1 MIFGVATPGRPS
13 LVFRPQHL
21 NPAAPPMANV
31 LGILTAVCLALAA
44 FVAFKNKGAY
54 ELEITNLAASKQKLA
69 KTQAT
74 LKTTESKLEAEKEKR
89 TELEAEVARLGE
101 AEAKQKSEN
110 EEVRSRIE
118 GIRTETA
125 ANKEKLDA
133 VREKTEK
140 LGDLKGLASRMRS
153 MNTELEQLAETATQ
167 RNAELANLTASNNQ
181 VQSQIGGLKG
191 MFERIASGQSLASL
205 RTTIRSIYPS
215 WGFVTLAAGNS
226 QGVVANST
234 LDVVRDGEVIGKL
247 LVNAVEHGSSTA
259 SIVPDSVS
267 PEVTLMAGDQVVPG
281 AAATAAAN

>member
-1 MIFGVATPGRPS
+1 
-13 LVFRPQHL
+13 
-21 NPAAPPMANV
+21 MANV
-31 LGILTAVCLALAA
+31 LGIITAVSLALAA

-54 ELEITNLAASKQKLA
+54 ESEITRLSDSKQQLA
-69 KTQAT
+69 KTQST
-74 LKTTESKLEAEKEKR
+74 LKTTESKLDAEKEKR
-89 TELEAEVARLGE
+89 AELEADVARLSE
-101 AEAKQKSEN
+101 VEAKQKSEN
-110 EEVRSRIE
+110 EETRGRLE

-140 LGDLKGLASRMRS
+140 LGDLKGLASRMRA
-153 MNTELEQLAETATQ
+153 MNGELEQLAETASE
-167 RNAELANLTASNNQ
+167 RNAELANLTANNTQ
-181 VQSQIGGLKG
+181 IQSQISELKG
-191 MFERIASGQSLASL
+191 MFERISAGQSLASL

-247 LVNAVEHGSSTA
+247 LVTAVEHGSSTA

-267 PEVTLMAGDQVVPG
+267 PDVTLMAGDQVVPS
-281 AAATAAAN
+281 AVTTTAAN

>member
-1 MIFGVATPGRPS
+1 
-13 LVFRPQHL
+13 
-21 NPAAPPMANV
+21 MANV

-74 LKTTESKLEAEKEKR
+74 LKTTESRLEAEKEKR
-89 TELEAEVARLGE
+89 SELEAEVARLGE

-110 EEVRSRIE
+110 EEVRGRID

-205 RTTIRSIYPS
+205 RTIIRSIYPS

-247 LVNAVEHGSSTA
+247 LVTAVEHGSSTA

-267 PEVTLMAGDQVVPG
+267 SEVTLMAGDQVVPG
-281 AAATAAAN
+281 AAATTAAN

>member
-1 MIFGVATPGRPS
+1 MIFGVATPGGPS
-13 LVFRPQHL
+13 LVFRPQHF

-54 ELEITNLAASKQKLA
+54 ELEITKLAASKQKLA

-89 TELEAEVARLGE
+89 SELEAEVARLGE

-110 EEVRSRIE
+110 EEVRGRIE

-181 VQSQIGGLKG
+181 IQSQIGGLKG

-247 LVNAVEHGSSTA
+247 LVTAVEHGSSTA

-267 PEVTLMAGDQVVPG
+267 SEVTLMAGDQVVPG
-281 AAATAAAN
+281 AVATTAAN

>member
-1 MIFGVATPGRPS
+1 
-13 LVFRPQHL
+13 VFRPQHF

-74 LKTTESKLEAEKEKR
+74 LKTTESRLEAEKEKR
-89 TELEAEVARLGE
+89 SELEAEVARLGE

-110 EEVRSRIE
+110 EEVRGRID

-247 LVNAVEHGSSTA
+247 LVTAVEHGSSTA

-267 PEVTLMAGDQVVPG
+267 SEVTLMAGDQVVPG
-281 AAATAAAN
+281 AAATTAAN